1 MNERKKVLVIE
12 DDVETAEY
20 HAERLYLFGFDCDL
34 AFDGRTALGLLRSK
48 EYELALVDI
57 RLPDINGLELLNI
70 IRSERIRIFAIAVSG
85 FGEPSD
91 RIQGLD
97 AGADDYMVK
106 PVDYQELLSRY
117 NALLRRDPQKTLF
130 YQIRDIQAFAT
141 DEQAR
146 INSKLDAI
154 FACVSASQKTMTA
167 LRAVSDVLKASLA
180 DGIRRIVKSINARNI
195 DGLDITGPRTPECR
209 DQVLAVV
216 IWLTNPKHPQNVHH
230 ACDRTYQP
238 IRNGYEDVERLYRWC
253 HRNEGRIWAWVET
266 YRLNHD
272 IE

>member
-12 DDVETAEY
+12 DDVETAKY
-20 HAERLYLFGFDCDL
+20 HAQRLYLFGFDCDL
-34 AFDGRTALGLLRSK
+34 AYGGRTALDMLRTR

-130 YQIRDIQAFAT
+130 YQIRDIQAFAA

-146 INSKLDAI
+146 INCKLDAI
-154 FACVSASQKTMTA
+154 FACVSTSQKTMTA
-167 LRAVSDVLKASLA
+167 LRAASDVLKASLA
-180 DGIRRIVKSINARNI
+180 DGIRRIIKSINARNI
-195 DGLDITGPRTPECR
+195 DGLDIAGPRTTECKE
-209 DQVLAVV
+209 QVLAVV
-216 IWLTNPKHPQNVHH
+216 TWLANPKHLQNIHH
-230 ACDRTYQP
+230 ACDTTFRFVA
-238 IRNGYEDVERLYRWC
+238 NGYENSERLYIWC
-253 HRNEGRIWAWVET
+253 YRNQSRIWAWVET
-266 YRLNHD
+266 YRLNHSVD
-272 IE
+272 

>member
-1 MNERKKVLVIE
+1 MSEQKKVLVIE
-12 DDVETAEY
+12 DDVETAKY
-20 HAERLYLFGFDCDL
+20 HAQRLYLFGFDCDL
-34 AFDGRTALGLLRSK
+34 AYDGRTALDMLRTK

-106 PVDYQELLSRY
+106 PADYQELLSRY

-130 YQIRDIQAFAT
+130 YQIRDIQAFAA

-146 INSKLDAI
+146 INCKLDAI
-154 FACVSASQKTMTA
+154 FACVSTSQKTMTA
-167 LRAVSDVLKASLA
+167 LRAASDVLKASLA

-195 DGLDITGPRTPECR
+195 DGLDISGPRTMECKE
-209 DQVLAVV
+209 QVLAVV
-216 IWLTNPKHPQNVHH
+216 SWLANPRHLQNIHH
-230 ACDRTYQP
+230 ACDTTFRFVA
-238 IRNGYEDVERLYRWC
+238 NGYSSAHALFLWC
-253 HRNEGRIWAWVET
+253 QRNESRLWALVES

-272 IE
+272 VA

>member
-1 MNERKKVLVIE
+1 MSERKKVLVIE
-12 DDVETAEY
+12 DDVETAKY

-34 AFDGRTALGLLRSK
+34 AYDGRAALDMLRTR

-117 NALLRRDPQKTLF
+117 NALLRRAPQKTLF
-130 YQIRDIQAFAT
+130 YRIRDIQNFAT

-146 INSKLDAI
+146 INCKLDAI

-167 LRAVSDVLKASLA
+167 LRAASDILKASLA
-180 DGIRRIVKSINARNI
+180 DGIRRIIKSINARNI
-195 DGLDITGPRTPECR
+195 DGLDIAGPRTTECKE
-209 DQVLAVV
+209 QVLAVV
-216 IWLTNPKHPQNVHH
+216 TWLANPKHLQNIHH
-230 ACDRTYQP
+230 ACDTTFRFVA
-238 IRNGYEDVERLYRWC
+238 NGYENSERLYIWC
-253 HRNEGRIWAWVET
+253 YRNQSRIWAWVET
-266 YRLNHD
+266 YRLNHSVD
-272 IE
+272 